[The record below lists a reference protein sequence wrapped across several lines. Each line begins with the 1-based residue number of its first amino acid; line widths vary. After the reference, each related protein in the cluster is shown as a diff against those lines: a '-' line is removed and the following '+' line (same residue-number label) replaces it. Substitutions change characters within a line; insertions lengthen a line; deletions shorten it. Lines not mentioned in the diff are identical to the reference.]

1 MTKTL
6 NTGVQ
11 KRNTKQLDA
20 YVLEDLQATG
30 TSDILALK
38 KNTMWCDNPD
48 KIVNYVTTPIA
59 RKNKIMFSTVFLTN
73 TQNS

>member
-1 MTKTL
+1 
-6 NTGVQ
+6 
-11 KRNTKQLDA
+11 
-20 YVLEDLQATG
+20 LEDLQATG